1 MTQGRDNVVSGTAH
15 GPVVQAGSIGQVHF
29 HDQRP
34 EPPVPYQLPPSP
46 RLFTSRGRELEA
58 LNGWLR
64 ENEGHPLVVVVSG
77 AGGVGKTSLALRWLH
92 DTRSEFPDG
101 QLYVDLAARTGDE
114 PMTPDEVLEWFLLA
128 LGVPAVEIPWGLPRR
143 QATFRSLTA
152 DRSISILL
160 DNAVSAA
167 QVRPL
172 LPTSARSAVVVTSRW
187 RLGGLAVDGTRFVEV
202 ESFDED
208 SSLELLER
216 TVGKRVTSEPD
227 AAREL
232 AHLCAG
238 LPIALSVIGARLSTH
253 PRRSLSKEVGSLRA
267 ERFGTLAL
275 DDGVS
280 VEAVFDVSYL
290 ELSQGH
296 ARAYRLCAL
305 HPGPSFGVEAAAAAV
320 GESPEDVEPVLSD
333 LVEKNLLSEV
343 GDERFRYHDLLRL
356 HARRHAEW
364 DSAADGDAAVRR
376 MVEWYLD
383 RAVAADLAVVPD
395 RPRVGPR
402 YESASTAFDHVA
414 AALDWLE
421 AERANLVMTIREA
434 ADREWHELAWQVAE
448 TLFGFFLH
456 RHHFNDWISA
466 FETGAEAARLDRNA
480 VAESRLRMQLAIGY
494 LNVGRQAE
502 ASGAASRAL
511 ELAYQAN
518 DSASVATALRQL
530 GRISRNRD
538 SPEEALG
545 YFRRSLEVES
555 ALGRRRG
562 EALAQRRIGEALT
575 DLERHEEAVTA
586 FAAAAAIM
594 EELGRLLELARIR
607 TVAAVPALAL
617 GRVDD
622 AADLLHSAL
631 PVMAETKSPG
641 YIADVLLLLADVASR
656 RGERQQELDHLKA
669 AEAAYTRA
677 GEPVPDRVRSRLP
690 E

>member
-1 MTQGRDNVVSGTAH
+1 MSGTVH
-15 GPVVQAGSIGQVHF
+15 GSVVQAGSVGEVHF
-29 HDQRP
+29 HDQRR
-34 EPPVPYQLPPSP
+34 PPLIPYQLPPSP
-46 RLFTSRGRELEA
+46 RLFTSRARELAA
-58 LNGWLR
+58 LDGWLL

-92 DTRSEFPDG
+92 DTRSQFPDG

-143 QATFRSLTA
+143 QAAFRSVTA
-152 DRSISILL
+152 DRSISVLL
-160 DNAVSAA
+160 DNALSAA

-172 LPTSARSAVVVTSRW
+172 LPTSPRSAVLVTSRW
-187 RLGGLAVDGTRFVEV
+187 RLSGLAVDGARFVEV

-216 TVGKRVTSEPD
+216 AVGTRVASEPD

-253 PRRSLSKEVGSLRA
+253 PRRTLSKEVGSLRA
-267 ERFGTLAL
+267 ERLGTLAL
-275 DDGVS
+275 DDGAS

-290 ELSQGH
+290 ELSSRH

-305 HPGPSFGVEAAAAAV
+305 HPGTSFGVEAAAAAV
-320 GESPEDVEPVLSD
+320 GESPEDVEPILSD

-364 DSAADGDAAVRR
+364 DSAAEGDAAVRR
-376 MVEWYLD
+376 IVEWYLD

-402 YESASTAFDHVA
+402 YESADPVFGHIT

-421 AERANLVMTIREA
+421 AERANLVMAVRAA
-434 ADREWHELAWQVAE
+434 ADRQWHALAWQVAE
-448 TLFGFFLH
+448 TMFGFFLH
-456 RHHFNDWISA
+456 RHHLNDWIST
-466 FETGAEAARLDRNA
+466 FETGAEAARLDQHA

-494 LNVGRQAE
+494 LNAGRQRD
-502 ASGAASRAL
+502 ASRAASRAL
-511 ELAYQAN
+511 ELAHRAG
-518 DSASVATALRQL
+518 DFASVATALRQL
-530 GRISRNRD
+530 GRVCRD
-538 SPEEALG
+538 QGEAENALA
-545 YFRRSLEVES
+545 YFRRSLDVES

-562 EALAQRRIGEALT
+562 EALAHRRIGEALV
-575 DLERHEEAVTA
+575 DLERHEEAV
-586 FAAAAAIM
+586 AALATAAAIM
-594 EELGRLLELARIR
+594 AELGQVLELARIR
-607 TVAAVPALAL
+607 TVAAVPTLAL
-617 GRVDD
+617 GRVDE
-622 AADLLHSAL
+622 AARLLDSAL
-631 PVMAETKSPG
+631 PVMAETKSPD
-641 YIADVLLLLADVASR
+641 YVADVLLLLADVASR
-656 RGERQQELDHLKA
+656 RGDRRQEQDHLRA

-677 GEPVPDRVRSRLP
+677 GQPVPERVRSRLP